1 MEGREGGREKSFAKL
16 NFFPFLLFFVLF
28 LPPVAS
34 VPPQRRKG
42 LFGPTDGVGT
52 LLFWGGGHV
61 RPTRWSKSELRK
73 SGEGVEG
80 GGRER
85 RAIADSHRGRKGLPS
100 SESSPSQHPLSQ
112 KCLEKPI
119 KILFLPLP
127 PSSTS
132 FIRSAPN
139 PFSPSA
145 HATNPFLHCHS
156 SPALD
161 LPPQPTP
168 GKSRKQ
174 RWAPNLLSLLL
185 SPPSRYISSRNY
197 LLFSES
203 SEHERGSEQEGGE
216 PLQNCS
222 AYLPSRLPT

>member
-1 MEGREGGREKSFAKL
+1 M
-16 NFFPFLLFFVLF
+16 
-28 LPPVAS
+28 
-34 VPPQRRKG
+34 
-42 LFGPTDGVGT
+42 
-52 LLFWGGGHV
+52 
-61 RPTRWSKSELRK
+61 
-73 SGEGVEG
+73 EG

-139 PFSPSA
+139 PFPPSA

-203 SEHERGSEQEGGE
+203 SEHERGSKQEGGGTIAKLLRL
-216 PLQNCS
+216 PALPP
-222 AYLPSRLPT
+222 AYLGSVSSFSIPSKEAEKKLSTSKNSSGKGAKKTPFLFMQNRMASHF